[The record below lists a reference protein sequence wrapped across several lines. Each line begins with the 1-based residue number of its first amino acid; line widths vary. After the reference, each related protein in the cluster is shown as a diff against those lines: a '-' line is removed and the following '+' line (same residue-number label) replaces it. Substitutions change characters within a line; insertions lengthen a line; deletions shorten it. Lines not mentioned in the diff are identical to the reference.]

1 MLERE
6 LIMNDYG
13 ELFDRAMEIL
23 YKAGISYMDLLFL
36 KNNKAEYL
44 SDKSDANRL
53 VFGIIDVD
61 DYNNITR
68 ILFFSRSDSY
78 FWNIRALWV
87 DPKLRRQGGATSLLD
102 AFKKLLKSYKNAGV
116 SVFVPFNEI
125 RFELSRFL
133 LRNGFTRLRFISSIT
148 STEYVYEK

>member
-23 YKAGISYMDLLFL
+23 HKAGISYMDLLFL

-61 DYNNITR
+61 DIT
-68 ILFFSRSDSY
+68 ILQEY
-78 FWNIRALWV
+78 Y
-87 DPKLRRQGGATSLLD
+87 SLVEVILI
-102 AFKKLLKSYKNAGV
+102 FG
-116 SVFVPFNEI
+116 I
-125 RFELSRFL
+125 
-133 LRNGFTRLRFISSIT
+133 
-148 STEYVYEK
+148 